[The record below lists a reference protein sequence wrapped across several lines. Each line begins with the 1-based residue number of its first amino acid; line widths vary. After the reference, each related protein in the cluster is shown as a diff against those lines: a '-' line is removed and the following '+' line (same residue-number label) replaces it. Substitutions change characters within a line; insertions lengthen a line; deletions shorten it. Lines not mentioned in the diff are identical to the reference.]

1 MAGRR
6 LVYTVGVLFLAV
18 GAGGLLAAFGGIT
31 DRLIPLFAVGAFLS
45 FTLSQ
50 AGMAGHWHREGKGHA
65 DRLRL
70 WINGLGALA
79 TLAALAIILLAKFAE
94 GAWLTIL
101 VVPLTLGLLKL
112 TRHYYVNLDRQLLTG
127 SRQRVDIREH
137 APPLVLIPVGRWDR
151 ISQKAV
157 TFALRLSPDV
167 TALHCTDLEGPD
179 TEKDAN
185 RIRDE
190 WRRYVE
196 QPAAEA
202 GLPSPRL
209 IVVSSPYRSVL
220 APLLRTVEELRRAH
234 PGRPIAVVL
243 PYLVEARW
251 WEMLLHTHR
260 ERRVRRALQRHG
272 GPDVATLIVPWN
284 LEPPDVEEVLAEEEP
299 ELA

>member
-1 MAGRR
+1 MA
-6 LVYTVGVLFLAV
+6 
-18 GAGGLLAAFGGIT
+18 
-31 DRLIPLFAVGAFLS
+31 S
-45 FTLSQ
+45 
-50 AGMAGHWHREGKGHA
+50 HWHREGKGHA

-94 GAWLTIL
+94 GAWLTII
-101 VVPLTLGLLKL
+101 VIPLTLGLLKL

-127 SRQRVDIREH
+127 SRQRVDVREH

-185 RIRDE
+185 RIREE
-190 WRRYVE
+190 WCLYVE

-202 GLPSPRL
+202 GLPTPRL

-260 ERRVRRALQRHG
+260 ERRVRRALQRHC